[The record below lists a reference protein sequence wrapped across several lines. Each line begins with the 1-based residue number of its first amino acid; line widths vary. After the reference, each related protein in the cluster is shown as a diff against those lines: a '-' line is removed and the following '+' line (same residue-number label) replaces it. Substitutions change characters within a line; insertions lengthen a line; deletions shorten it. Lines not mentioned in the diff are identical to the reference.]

1 MLIMLTHLSMQVLNL
16 TTYPHLMGLLDAL
29 GIETEES
36 EMSFALSMDSG
47 ALEWGSHSLG
57 TIFAQ
62 RANLWKLSFWRM
74 IWDVIKFGQQA
85 PQVYMTNLSLYS
97 VRILLYFPC
106 S

>member
-1 MLIMLTHLSMQVLNL
+1 METSRCILQVLNL

-47 ALEWGSHSLG
+47 VLEWGSHGLG

-62 RANLWKLSFWRM
+62 RDNLWRLSYWRM
-74 IWDVIKFGQQA
+74 IWDVVKFGRQA
-85 PQVYMTNLSLYS
+85 PQV
-97 VRILLYFPC
+97 PC
-106 S
+106 SSLTA